1 MLDLDHLESRFIP
14 SLHSDADV
22 LCIFHCSF
30 FWLYSR
36 DTQSFSRISF
46 LIMFF
51 CVLRFASARVAQS
64 EAWSLFFV
72 YKTGLYA
79 SAI

>member
-1 MLDLDHLESRFIP
+1 MLDLDHVESRFIP

-51 CVLRFASARVAQS
+51 FLCTQICKRQS
-64 EAWSLFFV
+64 RAV
-72 YKTGLYA
+72 
-79 SAI
+79 